1 MWRIARDSKTL
12 DLNASYAYILWCRD
26 FAATSVVA
34 TVDEQPAG
42 FVTGYRPPERPETL
56 MVWQVAVDEQH
67 RGKQIASQMLD
78 GLVDGLEPPV
88 SSLETTITLDNQAS
102 IRLFSRFAESRD
114 AQVVREPVF
123 DSSLFPDGHESE
135 LLFRIGPLS

>member
-42 FVTGYRPPERPETL
+42 FVTGYRPPSDLRPS
-56 MVWQVAVDEQH
+56 WSG
-67 RGKQIASQMLD
+67 R
-78 GLVDGLEPPV
+78 
-88 SSLETTITLDNQAS
+88 SL
-102 IRLFSRFAESRD
+102 
-114 AQVVREPVF
+114 
-123 DSSLFPDGHESE
+123 
-135 LLFRIGPLS
+135 